1 MPRKSKNQIVEL
13 EDSDADTVSSIS
25 DDEKTVVSDDGSDD
39 GSDSESDEEQIE
51 IPKKEA
57 KKAGSKKKTSK
68 KEGSKKTAKKD
79 ASKKSSSK
87 KEEEDEEFS
96 LEKVLEDFDE
106 KVKSFAEFEEKFIS
120 IQNETKEAAKTFK
133 NSLRELKKEYRSF
146 QVTLGKEYKR
156 LNKLKRKTSSN
167 RKKGGFTQAK
177 PVPTKLCKYLGIP
190 VDSELPRSEVTKKC
204 YSEFKERKMNMG
216 GRKYKFDKETAKVF
230 GTKKDE
236 EFHIHSFQGLLAGL
250 YNENKKDL

>member
-1 MPRKSKNQIVEL
+1 MSTYYYIMPRKTKNTIVEL

-25 DDEKTVVSDDGSDD
+25 DDEGSVVS
-39 GSDSESDEEQIE
+39 SDSESDEEIE
-51 IPKKEA
+51 IPKKQS
-57 KKAGSKKKTSK
+57 KKAT
-68 KEGSKKTAKKD
+68 SKKTA
-79 ASKKSSSK
+79 SKKK
-87 KEEEDEEFS
+87 ETVKEEKEEKEEKEDKEEGFS
-96 LEKVLEDFDE
+96 LEKILEDFDE
-106 KVKSFAEFEEKFIS
+106 KVKSFSQVEEKFS
-120 IQNETKEAAKTFK
+120 AIQNEAKEAAKEFK
-133 NSLRELKKEYRSF
+133 NALRELKKEYRSL
-146 QVTLGKEYKR
+146 QVTLSKEYKR

-204 YSEFKERKMNMG
+204 YSEFKERKMNIG
-216 GRKYKFDKETAKVF
+216 NRKYKFDKETAKVF
-230 GTKKDE
+230 GSKKDE